1 MYVILILTIEAK
13 KLIEV
18 NKIELLF
25 GKHNNIFIIVQ
36 KFGMTTHF
44 MEYITI

>member
-1 MYVILILTIEAK
+1 MEAK
-13 KLIEV
+13 ELIEV

-25 GKHNNIFIIVQ
+25 GKYNNIFIIGQ
-36 KFGMTTHF
+36 KFGMTTCF